1 MRQQE
6 NGDGGHTA
14 KQLDRYAA
22 KVGWAGGPVVVGK
35 SSVSRMGRWA
45 FCDEGGWAFC
55 DEVVC

>member
-35 SSVSRMGRWA
+35 SSVSRA
-45 FCDEGGWAFC
+45 LLGGWAFC
-55 DEVVC
+55 DEVIC